1 MRIELRGKPR
11 GKERPRFYRGYA
23 VTPKDTREYEDLL
36 AATWKAHKC
45 GYYGDKPVKVSM
57 RAYFLVP
64 KSYTKKKKLMI
75 ALGVLFPVIRPD
87 ADNIAK
93 IVLDGLNG
101 IAYKDDSQVVKL
113 QCIKRYTF
121 SQEREGIIVDI
132 EEVGNNGL
140 YEDLYGVGE

>member
-1 MRIELRGKPR
+1 M
-11 GKERPRFYRGYA
+11 
-23 VTPKDTREYEDLL
+23 
-36 AATWKAHKC
+36 WKAHKC
-45 GYYGDKPVKVSM
+45 GYFGDKPVKVSI

-75 ALGVLFPVIRPD
+75 ALGMLFPIIRPD

-93 IVLDGLNG
+93 IVLDGLNKV
-101 IAYKDDSQVVKL
+101 AYKDDSQVVDLHCK
-113 QCIKRYTF
+113 KRYTF

>member
-1 MRIELRGKPR
+1 M
-11 GKERPRFYRGYA
+11 
-23 VTPKDTREYEDLL
+23 
-36 AATWKAHKC
+36 
-45 GYYGDKPVKVSM
+45 
-57 RAYFLVP
+57 
-64 KSYTKKKKLMI
+64 
-75 ALGVLFPVIRPD
+75 
-87 ADNIAK
+87 
-93 IVLDGLNG
+93 LDGLNG

>member
-1 MRIELRGKPR
+1 MRIILTGKPK
-11 GKERPRFYRGYA
+11 GKQRPRFYRGHA
-23 VTPKDTREYEDLL
+23 VTPKDTREYEELL
-36 AATWKAHKC
+36 ATMWKVHKC
-45 GYYGDKPVKVSM
+45 GYFGEKPIKVSI

-75 ALGVLFPVIRPD
+75 ALGNIFPIIKPD

-101 IAYKDDSQVVKL
+101 VAYKDDSQVVGL
-113 QCIKRYTF
+113 HCIKRYTF